1 MSQPELTVRVMAP
14 DALARVIGDAPHET
28 FSVTDSNRRALAKRL
43 GAVATDRHRRID
55 AWLVERGGRPAT
67 PFTWSPTAAR
77 RILGNGALRR
87 VANSRAAALREAVRD
102 EVDDRLS
109 RAATGRERAG
119 SLGAW
124 LANRHPAE
132 LALVQAGAVDWAGTL
147 ADVASTVAADW
158 AVASAD
164 AYYDVERARTTLRAR
179 RDLVIGHGDV
189 VVRLRGGV
197 PRPSAGPGLRADL
210 AAATFA
216 DPEGRAPRRYIGVW
230 PDAGVILSVDGTDAN
245 VRAGARDL
253 VRAAIVLSCPGDRL
267 AA

>member
-1 MSQPELTVRVMAP
+1 MSHEELTVRAVAP
-14 DALARVIGDAPHET
+14 DALARVIGDAPHDT
-28 FSVTDSNRRALAKRL
+28 FTVTDANRRSLSERL

-67 PFTWSPTAAR
+67 PFSWSPTAAR

-87 VANSRAAALREAVRD
+87 LARSRAVTLRDAARD
-102 EVDDRLS
+102 EIDDLLS
-109 RAATGRERAG
+109 RAATGHQRAG

-124 LANRHPAE
+124 LASRHPAE
-132 LALVQAGAVDWAGTL
+132 LALVQAGAVDWAGSL
-147 ADVASTVAADW
+147 ADVAASLAADW

-179 RDLVIGHGDV
+179 RDLIIGRGDA
-189 VVRLRGGV
+189 VVRVRGGV
-197 PRPSAGPGLRADL
+197 PRSSAGPGLRADL

-216 DPEGRAPRRYIGVW
+216 DPEGRAPRRYVGVW
-230 PDAGVILSVDGTDAN
+230 PDAGVILAVDGTDAN

-253 VRAAIVLSCPGDRL
+253 VRAAIVVSCPGDRL

>member
-1 MSQPELTVRVMAP
+1 MSHPGLTVRAMAP
-14 DALARVIGDAPHET
+14 DALARVIGDAPREA
-28 FSVTDSNRRALAKRL
+28 FNVTGANRRTLAERL
-43 GAVATDRHRRID
+43 GAVETDRHRRID

-67 PFTWSPTAAR
+67 PFSWSPTAAR
-77 RILGNGALRR
+77 RILGNGGLRR
-87 VANSRAAALREAVRD
+87 VSNSRAATLRDAVRD
-102 EVDDRLS
+102 EVDDLLS
-109 RAATGRERAG
+109 RAATGRQRAG

-124 LANRHPAE
+124 LAGRHPAE
-132 LALVQAGAVDWAGTL
+132 LALVQAGAVDWAGAL

-158 AVASAD
+158 AVAIAD
-164 AYYDVERARTTLRAR
+164 AYYDVERARATLRAR
-179 RDLVIGHGDV
+179 RDLVIGPGDA

-216 DPEGRAPRRYIGVW
+216 DPDGRAPRRYVGVW
-230 PDAGVILSVDGTDAN
+230 PDAGVILAVDGTDAN

>member
-1 MSQPELTVRVMAP
+1 MSNPELTVRAMAP
-14 DALARVIGDAPHET
+14 DALARVIGDEPGET
-28 FSVTDSNRRALAKRL
+28 YNVTDANRRTLAERL
-43 GAVATDRHRRID
+43 GGVATDRHRRID

-67 PFTWSPTAAR
+67 PFSWSPTAAR

-87 VANSRAAALREAVRD
+87 VANSRAATLRDATRD
-102 EVDDRLS
+102 EIDDLLS
-109 RAATGRERAG
+109 RAATGSQRSG

-132 LALVQAGAVDWAGTL
+132 LALVQAGAVDWAGALT
-147 ADVASTVAADW
+147 DVASSLATDW

-164 AYYDVERARTTLRAR
+164 AYYDVERARATLRAR
-179 RDLVIGHGDV
+179 RDLVIGRGDA

-216 DPEGRAPRRYIGVW
+216 DPDGRAPRRYVGVW
-230 PDAGVILSVDGTDAN
+230 PDAGVILAVDGTDAN

-253 VRAAIVLSCPGDRL
+253 VRATIVLSCPGDRL